1 MKPSAHSSGKGDEQ
15 YAALPWRRRPSGE
28 VEVLLI
34 TSRETQR
41 WVLPKGW
48 PMRDRTPW
56 EAAAQEAYEE
66 AGVTGDIRPDPIG
79 AYRYNKRLRDGALQ
93 PVRVTVFALEVFV
106 EQLAWPERGQ
116 REKLWTSAQ
125 DAAAR
130 VDEPELKAMLAG
142 FAP

>member
-1 MKPSAHSSGKGDEQ
+1 MMPAGKTSGKGDEQ
-15 YAALPWRRRPSGE
+15 YAALPWRRGASGE
-28 VEVLLI
+28 VEVLVI

-56 EAAAQEAYEE
+56 AAAAQEAFEE

-79 AYRYNKRLRDGALQ
+79 AYSYDKRLRDGTLR
-93 PVRVTVFALEVFV
+93 PVRVTVFALEVLV
-106 EQLAWPERGQ
+106 EQTAWPERDQ
-116 REKLWTSAQ
+116 REKLWTTAQ

-130 VDEPELKAMLAG
+130 VDEPELKTMLEAL
-142 FAP
+142 AP